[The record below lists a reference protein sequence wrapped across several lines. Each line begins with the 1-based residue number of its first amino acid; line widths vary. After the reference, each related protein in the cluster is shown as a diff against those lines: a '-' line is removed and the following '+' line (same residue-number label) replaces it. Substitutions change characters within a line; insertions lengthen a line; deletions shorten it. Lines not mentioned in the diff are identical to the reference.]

1 MITNVIYAVLVLGV
15 IAVVFGLILSVAAK
29 AFEVKVDERLPK
41 IQACLA
47 GANCGGCGY
56 PGCAGC
62 AEAILAGKAPV
73 TACAPAGAEGAAKIA
88 EIMGMEAPSGEKMVA
103 HVTCNGG
110 EAAVKSFEYVGL
122 HDCVAATKVAG
133 GPTACSFGCMG
144 FGTCVAACQF
154 DAIHINLET
163 GLPEVDEDKCTSC
176 GACVKACPKNII
188 ELRKKGPKSRR
199 IFVSCVNKD
208 KGGVAKKA
216 CANAC
221 IGCGKCAKECPFEAI
236 TVENNVAYID
246 YTKCRLCRKCVAVCP
261 TGAIHELNFPPR
273 KEAAP
278 AVDADK
284 VKPEVAPKPAAPK
297 AEVLKTETPKVETK
311 EETNQK

>member
-88 EIMGMEAPSGEKMVA
+88 EIMGMEAPSGEKQVA
-103 HVTCNGG
+103 HVLCNGG
-110 EAAVKSFEYVGL
+110 EASVKNFEYVGL

-133 GPTACSFGCMG
+133 GPTA
-144 FGTCVAACQF
+144 
-154 DAIHINLET
+154 
-163 GLPEVDEDKCTSC
+163 
-176 GACVKACPKNII
+176 
-188 ELRKKGPKSRR
+188 
-199 IFVSCVNKD
+199 
-208 KGGVAKKA
+208 
-216 CANAC
+216 
-221 IGCGKCAKECPFEAI
+221 
-236 TVENNVAYID
+236 
-246 YTKCRLCRKCVAVCP
+246 
-261 TGAIHELNFPPR
+261 
-273 KEAAP
+273 
-278 AVDADK
+278 
-284 VKPEVAPKPAAPK
+284 
-297 AEVLKTETPKVETK
+297 
-311 EETNQK
+311 